1 MMNPNQNPYTEGDGL
16 VRYAGLPSNPT
27 LVAATCPHLMKLRSP
42 QQFRHIGRHRIVD
55 LWNEKHDR
63 PGPSIRA
70 RILEVVRN
78 SNLVWHAIDLLR
90 IGPNDRPCECDGRED
105 GWPVTLFITV
115 EPKSAKWEDAHAV
128 AVQCRRMLRLHG
140 IRDIECEVKEGE
152 FITREHHKLG
162 PRNTNL
168 NAVPPEQRFEK
179 DGRDYAASLHPW
191 ISPRDDQSEHGGKG
205 LYLRLRSDWHED
217 KIVLLTSRQVVFP
230 RDDVKTGK
238 LYQYGEISAESIA
251 QTTGVSARDID
262 KESLWRK
269 NEVNKFKVIQP
280 RNPSDFAELR
290 DRRRPRAPVFRKPG
304 SRSKQ
309 KPKSGSN
316 IDYGAAGIDLGRS
329 QAVTLEGEYS
339 GVGKDAT
346 LTYSVDV
353 PRPVETPQMALIN
366 FLEQNVRSRSY
377 ELGHV
382 LLSPKFGLCNQ
393 HAHDPW
399 VSDWALVELRKDA
412 IPSTKLESLTN
423 TVFLRPSLRWRE
435 GGRTFNFPEG
445 TEQYVTLQDTVP
457 ENELFRQRSE
467 KERLTLGICNP
478 EGTSYGISN
487 EVVSILRRCVGP
499 EREMAISYEWAII
512 GVNLFHSFARETDFG
527 AFLWVSPP
535 AGPESRSDSRRIA
548 GMVTACLGNNISLRT
563 RASECPVSDVT
574 YATPVERLLK
584 HIESCGFKVELE
596 ASS

>member
-1 MMNPNQNPYTEGDGL
+1 MDPRSPYTEGDGL
-16 VRYAGLPSNPT
+16 VRYAGLPSTPT
-27 LVAATCPHLMKLRSP
+27 LVAATCPHLMKLRAP
-42 QQFRHIGRHRIVD
+42 QGFRHIGRHRIVD
-55 LWNEKHDR
+55 LWNEKHDLR
-63 PGPSIRA
+63 PSPSIRA

-78 SNLVWHAIDLLR
+78 SSLVWHAIDILR
-90 IGPNDRPCECDGRED
+90 IGPNDRPCECDGRQD
-105 GWPVTLFITV
+105 DWPVTLFITV

-128 AVQCRRMLRLHG
+128 AVQCKRMLRLHG

-152 FITREHHKLG
+152 FITREHHKLE
-162 PRNTNL
+162 PKNTSP
-168 NAVPPEQRFEK
+168 NAVSPEQRFKK

-191 ISPRDDQSEHGGKG
+191 ISPRDDQSEYGGKG

-238 LYQYGEISAESIA
+238 AYQYSEISAESIA
-251 QTTGVSARDID
+251 HTTGISARDID

-280 RNPSDFAELR
+280 WNLADFAELR
-290 DRRRPRAPVFRKPG
+290 DRRCPRTPVLRKPG
-304 SRSKQ
+304 NRSKQ
-309 KPKSGSN
+309 IPRPGSN
-316 IDYGAAGIDLGRS
+316 IDYGASGIDPGRS
-329 QAVTLEGEYS
+329 QAVTLEGDYS

-353 PRPVETPQMALIN
+353 PRPVDNPKMAFIN
-366 FLEQNVRSRSY
+366 FLEQNVRSRSH

-382 LLSPKFGLCNQ
+382 LFSPKFGLCKQ

-423 TVFLRPSLRWRE
+423 TVLLRPSLPWRE
-435 GGRTFNFPEG
+435 VGKTFSFPPG
-445 TEQYVTLQDTVP
+445 TEQYVTLQDPVP
-457 ENELFRQRSE
+457 EKELFCQRSE
-467 KERLTLGICNP
+467 KEHLTLGMCSP

-487 EVVSILRRCVGP
+487 EAVSILRWCVGP
-499 EREMAISYEWAII
+499 EREMAISYEWAIVSTI
-512 GVNLFHSFARETDFG
+512 LFHSFARETDFG
-527 AFLWVSPP
+527 TFLWVSPP
-535 AGPESRSDSRRIA
+535 AGPERGSDSRRVA
-548 GMVTACLGNNISLRT
+548 GMVTACLGNNIVNRSRT
-563 RASECPVSDVT
+563 NERPVSDVT